1 MDKNKFTH
9 AECLLKQ
16 IESLENKRKDL
27 VDVWKMLKAN
37 PKAYNAKT
45 YLEKL
50 VNMLV
55 DSKGGTSAMDDIIG
69 VIVQN
74 YNRQIEALE
83 KEFEEL

>member
-1 MDKNKFTH
+1 MDKNKFAH
-9 AECLLKQ
+9 ADGILKQ
-16 IESLENKRKDL
+16 IESLENRRKDL

-45 YLEKL
+45 YFETL

-55 DSKGGTSAMDDIIG
+55 ESKDGIRAMDDIIG
-69 VIVQN
+69 VIVQH

-83 KEFEEL
+83 KEFELL